1 MISKFMKDDLNG
13 YAGEVTQIWWAS
25 RGQERL
31 YPEPFSTQLECAM
44 NSILVIDSETVV
56 ATGLQGTLRQF
67 GFEAELADSGK
78 MAHACLSKAQ
88 FDLILVEFDLSPR
101 PSGNAVFET
110 VKSAA
115 GCWSGTGLIRELR
128 AARITSPIVVHTVLE
143 GELYETASLD
153 AGADDYIVKKAPISI
168 LLSRLHAHLR
178 RSERDLGLAAKAE
191 RRVAVGRFTLDRKAR
206 VLLADQKPIS
216 LAHREMKLLE
226 KLASSPSRVFS
237 PDEILDEVWGSHLRR
252 SLPALSGLLRRLRQ
266 KMAKNDLPDPV
277 ENVRGRGFRL
287 LPSISLNAEA
297 RVR

>member
-1 MISKFMKDDLNG
+1 
-13 YAGEVTQIWWAS
+13 
-25 RGQERL
+25 
-31 YPEPFSTQLECAM
+31 M
-44 NSILVIDSETVV
+44 NSILLIDSETVT
-56 ATGLQGTLRQF
+56 ATALQTTLGRF
-67 GFEAELADSGK
+67 SFEAELAGSSNA
-78 MAHACLSKAQ
+78 AHAALRKRE

-101 PSGNAVFET
+101 SNGEVVLEPS
-110 VKSAA
+110 KSAT

-128 AARITSPIVVHTVLE
+128 AARTGSPILVHTVLE

-178 RSERDLGLAAKAE
+178 RRDRDLGLAANAD

-206 VLLADQKPIS
+206 VLLADEKPII

-226 KLASSPSRVFS
+226 KLATSPSRVFS
-237 PDEILDEVWGSHLRR
+237 PEEILDEVWGNHIRR
-252 SLPALSGLLRRLRQ
+252 SMPALSGLLRRLRQ
-266 KMAKNDLPDPV
+266 KMANNGLPDPV

-287 LPSISLNAEA
+287 LESVH

>member
-1 MISKFMKDDLNG
+1 M
-13 YAGEVTQIWWAS
+13 EVTRCEVPEFWAS
-25 RGQERL
+25 REIENGSVL
-31 YPEPFSTQLECAM
+31 KPVHNQLEGIM
-44 NSILVIDSETVV
+44 NSILLVDSEAVA
-56 ATGLQGTLRQF
+56 ATGLQAALRQF
-67 GFEAELADSGK
+67 GFDAELADSAK
-78 MAHACLSKAQ
+78 TARAYLSKAK
-88 FDLILVEFDLSPR
+88 FDLILTEFDLSPR
-101 PSGNAVFET
+101 PSCNAVLEPS
-110 VKSAA
+110 KSAT
-115 GCWSGTGLIRELR
+115 GQWSGTGLIRELR
-128 AARITSPIVVHTVLE
+128 AARVTSPILVHTVLE

-206 VLLADQKPIS
+206 VLLVDEKPVS
-216 LAHREMKLLE
+216 LAQREMKLLE

-237 PDEILDEVWGSHLRR
+237 PDEILDELWGNHLRR

-287 LPSISLNAEA
+287 IQSIGLDA
-297 RVR
+297 RAHTS